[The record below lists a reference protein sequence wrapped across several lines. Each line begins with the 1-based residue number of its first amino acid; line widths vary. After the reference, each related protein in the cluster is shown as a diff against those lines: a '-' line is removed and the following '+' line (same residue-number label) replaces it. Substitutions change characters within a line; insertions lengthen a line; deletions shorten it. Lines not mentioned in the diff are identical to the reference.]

1 MLIKTAQQKKEFSIS
16 PLPYSVPK
24 EDFKRI
30 PEDLKETLT
39 GLSEY
44 RLGNPFSSNRKH
56 DDIARELTQCRFG
69 PRSIIVFEELLD
81 DTHRN
86 DKRFVKITREK
97 IISEIDEVVFRNFG
111 LELNERMAEYLKK
124 HQANETEHLKALMR
138 EYYPSA
144 RRILR
149 EQYKEIYP
157 RSWKKKLS
165 SGKITAPRIEVR
177 RERLYEM
184 PQPLC
189 WWDGRNSYQQY
200 FVMPS
205 QKAVCQGG
213 GAGSSQ
219 RETQSLFGLAF
230 SLVDSQKRI
239 PTHILV
245 YNKHNVLLFVVTVK
259 RLCLVPNDMG
269 SNYELPHDRVRKLLR
284 NVLKATTA
292 GEIGRIEAVLIT
304 R

>member
-1 MLIKTAQQKKEFSIS
+1 MLPINS
-16 PLPYSVPK
+16 PTYSVPRK
-24 EDFKRI
+24 NFKRL
-30 PEDLKETLT
+30 PEDIKEF
-39 GLSEY
+39 LSSLGRY
-44 RLGNPFSSNRKH
+44 NLGNPFPADRKH
-56 DDIARELTQCRFG
+56 DDIARELMQGRFG

-81 DTHRN
+81 DTYWN

-97 IISEIDEVVFRNFG
+97 TISEIDDAVFRNFG
-111 LELNERMAEYLKK
+111 QDLNERMAEYLKN
-124 HQANETEHLKALMR
+124 HQDPDDEHLKALVR

-144 RRILR
+144 RQIIRY
-149 EQYKEIYP
+149 QYKENYP
-157 RSWKKKLS
+157 RSWKKKIS
-165 SGKITAPRIEVR
+165 SRKINAPRIEVR

-189 WWDGRNSYQQY
+189 WWDSRNRYQQY

-205 QKAVCQGG
+205 RKAVCQGG

-245 YNKHNVLLFVVTVK
+245 YDRHNELLFVITVN
-259 RLCLVPNDMG
+259 RLCLVANDVG
-269 SNYELPHDRVRKLLR
+269 SNYDLPPDKVRGLLI
-284 NVLKATTA
+284 NVLKAATS
-292 GEIGRIEAVLIT
+292 GGPGRIEAVSIKK
-304 R
+304 